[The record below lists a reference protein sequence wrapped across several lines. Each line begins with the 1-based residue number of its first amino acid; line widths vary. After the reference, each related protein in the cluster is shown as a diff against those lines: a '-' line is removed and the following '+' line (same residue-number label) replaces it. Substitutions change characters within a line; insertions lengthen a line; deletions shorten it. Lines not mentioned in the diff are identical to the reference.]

1 LCAVDQLPGF
11 RRRRAAIGP
20 AEEAVHEHV
29 SVRLFHGSAWRE
41 QLIMSPMQVLRYE
54 IGRAFVG
61 PRVSDDEL
69 VTRLAGA

>member
-1 LCAVDQLPGF
+1 
-11 RRRRAAIGP
+11 
-20 AEEAVHEHV
+20 
-29 SVRLFHGSAWRE
+29 
-41 QLIMSPMQVLRYE
+41 MQVLRYE